1 MSASYGGRI
10 ALLIRA
16 EAGGTVNYTV
26 LQVEEG
32 QEQPQADAFIKAHA
46 PNGRTI
52 ARFAS
57 RDGPLARAFE
67 LCPGAFLRRGPL
79 RHRRGPDGWAE
90 QCPDGGASSGSRRI
104 NSA

>member
-16 EAGGTVNYTV
+16 EDGGSVSYTV

-32 QEQPQADAFIKAHA
+32 QEQRQADAFIRAHM

-57 RDGPLARAFE
+57 RDGALARAFE
-67 LCPGAFLRRGPL
+67 LCPAP
-79 RHRRGPDGWAE
+79 
-90 QCPDGGASSGSRRI
+90 S
-104 NSA
+104 

>member
-10 ALLIRA
+10 ALLIRS
-16 EAGGTVNYTV
+16 EDGGTVNYTV

-32 QEQPQADAFIKAHA
+32 QEQPQADAFIRAHM

-57 RDGPLARAFE
+57 RDGALARAFE
-67 LCPGAFLRRGPL
+67 LCPAP
-79 RHRRGPDGWAE
+79 
-90 QCPDGGASSGSRRI
+90 S
-104 NSA
+104 

>member
-16 EAGGTVNYTV
+16 VDGGRVNYTV

-32 QEQPQADAFIKAHA
+32 QEQPQADAFIRAHM

-52 ARFAS
+52 ARFAT
-57 RDGPLARAFE
+57 PEPAFMRAFE
-67 LCPGAFLRRGPL
+67 LCPDP
-79 RHRRGPDGWAE
+79 
-90 QCPDGGASSGSRRI
+90 S
-104 NSA
+104 